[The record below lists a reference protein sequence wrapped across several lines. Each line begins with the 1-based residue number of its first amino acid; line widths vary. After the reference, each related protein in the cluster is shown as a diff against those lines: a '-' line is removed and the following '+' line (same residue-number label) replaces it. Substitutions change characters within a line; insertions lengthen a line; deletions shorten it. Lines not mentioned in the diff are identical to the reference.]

1 LLRRFWPRVLRAQLR
16 LVGEALRAWRGAAA
30 RARLRGMLAG
40 LLTWPRVA
48 RKRPQVFARRR
59 RSDAELLARL
69 RPD

>member
-1 LLRRFWPRVLRAQLR
+1 
-16 LVGEALRAWRGAAA
+16 
-30 RARLRGMLAG
+30 MLAG